1 MVVPFGPLTLSQR
14 IPETPVMDQVAVPV
28 GVTPPVGPAT
38 VAVKVKE
45 EPRVADAALVVTVT
59 VGVTFE
65 TTIPNGALGPTV
77 R

>member
-1 MVVPFGPLTLSQR
+1 
-14 IPETPVMDQVAVPV
+14 MDQVAVPV